1 MLRLDGVAMRILSGS
16 RVRVALAVG
25 LFVAGVGHEGLAAV
39 GATTQ
44 HDLGSLGAA
53 STAYSVNDHGEVAGD
68 IYLNDGSVHAFYWA
82 D

>member
-1 MLRLDGVAMRILSGS
+1 MRILSGS

-53 STAYSVNDHGEVAGD
+53 STAYSVNDHGEALVGVDVVAGD